1 MFAAGLPVTEV
12 EIRNA
17 LLAEEEV
24 VQQAKR
30 LTQRGVVLAL
40 EAGLKAVGLTVADDV
55 PIATTLLRV
64 AEEQDAPVVVVGA
77 HRRGALSEL
86 LVGSTTKDLLKRAT
100 IPVLVVREPDDDERA
115 DG

>member
-1 MFAAGLPVTEV
+1 
-12 EIRNA
+12 
-17 LLAEEEV
+17 
-24 VQQAKR
+24 
-30 LTQRGVVLAL
+30 
-40 EAGLKAVGLTVADDV
+40 
-55 PIATTLLRV
+55 
-64 AEEQDAPVVVVGA
+64 VVGA